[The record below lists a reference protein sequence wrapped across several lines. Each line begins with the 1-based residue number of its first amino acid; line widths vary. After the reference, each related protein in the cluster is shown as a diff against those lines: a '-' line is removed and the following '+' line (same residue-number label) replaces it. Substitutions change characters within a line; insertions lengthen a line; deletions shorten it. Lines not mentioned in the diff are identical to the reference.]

1 MTTRELPPAGRRADF
16 FDWVIAVLPLLVA
29 AAPFGLLVGALGV
42 QKGLSAAEMT
52 LMSLTTF
59 AGASQFVAVEMWTQ
73 PVPVL
78 GLAIAVF
85 VVNLRHVLMSAAIA
99 PHMRSFGLLRAM
111 TGLFFL
117 TDESW
122 AFALRRANTSHL
134 SFAYYMGLCLP
145 LYGTWATSTVVGA
158 VVGGVVDDPARFG
171 FDFVFVAI
179 MLCLASGFWQGR
191 RSVLPW
197 LVSGAAAILAH
208 QWLPGVWY
216 VIIGALAGSI
226 VGALQPG
233 AGAHGR
239 RLATQEVPS

>member
-1 MTTRELPPAGRRADF
+1 MTMRELPPAGRRADF
-16 FDWVIAVLPLLVA
+16 FDGVIAVLPLLVA

-42 QKGLSAAEMT
+42 QKGLSPAEIT

-99 PHMRSFGLLRAM
+99 PQVRRFGLLRAL

-122 AFALRRANTSHL
+122 ALALRRANVGHL
-134 SFAYYMGLCLP
+134 SLAYYLGLCAP
-145 LYGTWATSTVVGA
+145 LYGTWSVSTAIGA
-158 VVGGVVDDPARFG
+158 VVGGVVDDPGRFG

-179 MLCLASGFWQGR
+179 MLCLAGGFWQGK

-208 QWLPGVWY
+208 EWLPGVWY
-216 VIIGALAGSI
+216 VIIGALAGSLA
-226 VGALQPG
+226 GALQPG
-233 AGAHGR
+233 AANRGR
-239 RLATQEVPS
+239 PLEAQEALS